1 MENQFV
7 TSDQGSFIP
16 IDNLSPG
23 RTNFQSNYSE
33 VQSKFE
39 ATPRSVN
46 YMNIGNHYPV
56 KKYEPNVDPDIMA
69 DLAALR

>member
-33 VQSKFE
+33 VQSRFE

-46 YMNIGNHYPV
+46 LTNADNNYQA
-56 KKYEPNVDPDIMA
+56 KKY
-69 DLAALR
+69 